1 MVALPARGPIS
12 RGMPPIVPTVRV
24 WANTHDAS
32 LRQAV
37 RVMVAVAATFATYKM
52 LGLQQGYWAVFTV
65 LVVMQ
70 GSIGSTL
77 GAALDRLLGTLIGAA
92 LGGIGLAFHPANPV
106 EVCAVL
112 VVVTGIGGF
121 VAAVRPQLRIAP
133 VTAAIMLLNAPAGL
147 PVPTF
152 VADRIIEIGLGGLI
166 GVLASLLVL
175 PARSRDLVVE
185 RTVAVLE
192 RIGAMLDEQAEA
204 LETGMALPTSP
215 NHRALRNALATVEA
229 AMKDADR
236 ERASWL
242 ANHGIPSSVPR
253 TLWRVRNDLTQI
265 GRAIDEPLP
274 GNAAAGLAG
283 AAATSLRA
291 EGALARRCATA
302 LTAVTT
308 VDRGT
313 VVAGQARFAESFDAF
328 RRDPDAQTLDFDQSG
343 RIFGLAFAIGRLHR
357 DLLDLAKRIDEI
369 AGGGRR
375 GISSAGEPFAG

>member
-1 MVALPARGPIS
+1 
-12 RGMPPIVPTVRV
+12 MPPIKSLPRA
-24 WANTHDAS
+24 WLDTHDAS

-37 RVMVAVAATFATYKM
+37 RIMVATAAAFGAYKL

-92 LGGIGLAFHPANPV
+92 LGGIGLAFHAGGPV
-106 EVCAVL
+106 ELGAIL
-112 VVVTGIGGF
+112 VVVTGIAGF
-121 VAAVRPQLRIAP
+121 VATVRPQLRIAP
-133 VTAAIMLLNAPAGL
+133 VTAAIMLLTAPPGL
-147 PVPTF
+147 PVQAF
-152 VADRIIEIGLGGLI
+152 VADRIVEIGLGGVV
-166 GVLASLLVL
+166 GVLAALLIL
-175 PARSRDLVVE
+175 PARSRDIVVE

-204 LETGMALPTSP
+204 LETGKALPSSP
-215 NHRALRNALATVEA
+215 QHRALRNALAAVEA

-242 ANHGIPSSVPR
+242 ADHGIPSAVPR
-253 TLWRVRNDLTQI
+253 TLWRVRNDLTQV

-274 GNAAAGLAG
+274 GNAAAGLAA

-302 LTAVTT
+302 LTAVST

-313 VVAGQARFAESFDAF
+313 VIAGQAKFTASFDAF
-328 RRDPDAQTLDFDQSG
+328 RRDPDSRTLDFDQSG
-343 RIFGLAFAIGRLHR
+343 RIFGLAFAIDRLHR
-357 DLLDLAKRIDEI
+357 DLLDLASRVDEI
-369 AGGGRR
+369 ADGRAR
-375 GISSAGEPFAG
+375 GKR

>member
-1 MVALPARGPIS
+1 MLALLSWIH
-12 RGMPPIVPTVRV
+12 V
-24 WANTHDAS
+24 NDAS
-32 LRQAV
+32 LRQTV
-37 RVMVAVAATFATYKM
+37 RIMVATAAAFGAYKL

-77 GAALDRLLGTLIGAA
+77 GAALDRLIGTLIGAA
-92 LGGIGLAFHPANPV
+92 LGGIGLAFHSGNPV
-106 EVCAVL
+106 QLCVIL

-133 VTAAIMLLNAPAGL
+133 VTAAIMLLTAPPGL
-147 PVPTF
+147 PVQAF
-152 VADRIIEIGLGGLI
+152 VADRIVEIGLGGLI
-166 GVLASLLVL
+166 GVLAALLIL

-185 RTVAVLE
+185 RTVVVLE
-192 RIGAMLDEQAEA
+192 RIGTMLDEQAEA
-204 LETGMALPTSP
+204 LETGTALPTSP
-215 NHRALRNALATVEA
+215 NHRALRNALGAVEA

-236 ERASWL
+236 ERASRL
-242 ANHGIPSSVPR
+242 ANHGIPSAVPR

-265 GRAIDEPLP
+265 GRAIDEALP
-274 GNAAAGLAG
+274 GNAAAGLAA

-302 LTAVTT
+302 LTAVST

-328 RRDPDAQTLDFDQSG
+328 RRDSDAQTLDFDQSG

-375 GISSAGEPFAG
+375 GLTKRDGPLAPRA